1 MSQPA
6 LPFLIL
12 SFPPPQTGL
21 RKKDQNKVERAIKTA
36 RQMGLLPVLSDLDW
50 EHPTMMRLYPP
61 AEEDEEDEDK
71 RTGDDDEEEN
81 DIVELIDELAEE
93 QGEEAVEEYN
103 ENEEFG
109 DFVEWLEYKQV
120 AELAELPDP
129 GSEEYQAL
137 GRVIDADEIGDED
150 FEIRDVD
157 GIEWPLNG
165 SGAVAG
171 EGPNG
176 ESMQSSQQ
184 A

>member
-1 MSQPA
+1 M
-6 LPFLIL
+6 
-12 SFPPPQTGL
+12 
-21 RKKDQNKVERAIKTA
+21 ERAIKTA

-61 AEEDEEDEDK
+61 AEEDEEDENK
-71 RTGDDDEEEN
+71 MRKDDDEEED

-93 QGEEAVEEYN
+93 QGEEAVEEYA

-109 DFVEWLEYKQV
+109 DFVEWLEYKEV

-129 GSEEYQAL
+129 GSEEFKAL
-137 GRVIDADEIGDED
+137 GRVIDADEIGEDE

-157 GIEWPLNG
+157 GIQWPLNG
-165 SGAVAG
+165 SGTVAE
-171 EGPNG
+171 EGPRG
-176 ESMQSSQQ
+176 KSMQSSQQ